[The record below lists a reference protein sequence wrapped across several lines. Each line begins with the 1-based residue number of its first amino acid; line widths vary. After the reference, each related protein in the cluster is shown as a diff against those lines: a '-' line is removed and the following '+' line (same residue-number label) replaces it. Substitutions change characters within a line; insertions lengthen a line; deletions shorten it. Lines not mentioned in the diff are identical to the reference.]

1 MYATEILVQIAT
13 LASWA
18 SLLLLAALALYGLYR
33 WCRAAADLIFD
44 EMQEG
49 RSTALFFALAAVVAG
64 FFVFNRSF

>member
-1 MYATEILVQIAT
+1 MYSTEILVQIAK

-18 SLLLLAALALYGLYR
+18 ALLLLAALALYGLYR

-44 EMQEG
+44 EMPEG
-49 RSTALFFALAAVVAG
+49 GSTALFFALAAVVAG